1 MESTK
6 ILTGKDVLLI
16 KATKTVRN
24 YKETASEGYRGK
36 KYRVY
41 AYADKGFA
49 VHEDDETKFAT
60 ALEEGEIAEVQF
72 VVTDDGWSLSNWL
85 TWKQINNLKRR
96 QVENEAITVE
106 AFRPQSVRAYEELA

>member
-6 ILTGKDVLLI
+6 ILTGKEVLMI
-16 KATKTVRN
+16 KSTRVVREYN
-24 YKETASEGYRGK
+24 SETEGYKGK